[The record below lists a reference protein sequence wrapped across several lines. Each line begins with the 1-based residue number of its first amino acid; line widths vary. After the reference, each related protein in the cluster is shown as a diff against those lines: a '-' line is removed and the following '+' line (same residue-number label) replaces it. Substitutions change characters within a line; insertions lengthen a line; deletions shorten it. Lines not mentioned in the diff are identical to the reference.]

1 MLYDA
6 LGMKILTADEMRAT
20 DHRTVEQFGVASLTL
35 MENAGSAVAR
45 FILREFAQ
53 SNRITVLCGR
63 GNNGGDGFVAAR
75 HLREAGRKVSVLLLG
90 DIETVSG
97 DAREML
103 ARLGQ
108 SPIQILEDGQLGSSE
123 VRPLFENAEIFV
135 DAVLG
140 TGFKPP
146 LRDLAAEV
154 GKLLVEFQAPVV
166 AVDLPSGWDAD
177 SREAEN
183 AAAFRADAVV
193 TFTAP
198 KLAHLFGD
206 LTRGPIV
213 VAAIG
218 SPDAAVQSATGLSWA
233 GSSKA

>member
-20 DHRTVEQFGVASLTL
+20 DRRTVEQFGVPWLTL
-35 MENAGSAVAR
+35 MENAGGAVAR
-45 FILREFAQ
+45 FILREFTRC
-53 SNRITVLCGR
+53 NRITVLCGR

-75 HLREAGRKVSVLLLG
+75 HLREAGREISVLLLG
-90 DIETVSG
+90 DPALVTG
-97 DAREML
+97 DAL
-103 ARLGQ
+103 AMMQRLTVPPVAVSDAAQ
-108 SPIQILEDGQLGSSE
+108 LRSPQ
-123 VRPLFENAEIFV
+123 VRALFESAELFV

-154 GKLLVEFQAPVV
+154 AGLLAEFHAPVV

-198 KLAHLFGD
+198 KLAH
-206 LTRGPIV
+206 P
-213 VAAIG
+213 
-218 SPDAAVQSATGLSWA
+218 
-233 GSSKA
+233 